1 MTSRAITALA
11 IVIAGWILWLAPFV
25 GAARRMRPAANV
37 DRRARIG
44 IALQAVAYALLWQ
57 GHFWLFSPPT
67 WQFAVASA
75 ALGCGIVLAWTATRA
90 LGKQFRFDAAVDD
103 DHALVRSGP
112 YAIVRHPIY
121 ASMACV
127 LVGTG
132 TLVAPWFL
140 LAPALLVFVA
150 GTEIRVRVEDHVLLN
165 AFGDDFIAYR
175 HRTRAY
181 VPGVR

>member
-1 MTSRAITALA
+1 VTGRAIAA
-11 IVIAGWILWLAPFV
+11 VVIVIAGWILWLAPFV
-25 GAARRMRPAANV
+25 GAARRMHPAANV

-57 GHFWLFSPPT
+57 GHFWLFSPPI
-67 WQFAVASA
+67 WHFAMACV
-75 ALGCGIVLAWTATRA
+75 ALGCGIVLAWTAARA
-90 LGKQFRFDAAVDD
+90 LGKEFRFDAAVGE

-112 YAIVRHPIY
+112 YAILRHPIY

-127 LVGTG
+127 LLGTG

-140 LAPALLVFVA
+140 FAPAILVFVA

-165 AFGDDFIAYR
+165 AFGNDFIVYR
-175 HRTRAY
+175 RRTRAY